1 MVGEEIMFCRKC
13 GTETP
18 DDSQF
23 CRKCGLGLAVSSTST
38 GAGAAVA
45 PARITEVPKEAPK
58 KAAVRTPFIIAGV
71 VMLALVAYGIY
82 ATSNSSRGT
91 ASPIERLVKQQ
102 HVETAKNPDLR
113 INALSF
119 YSFKFDVPQGA
130 TSVQLH
136 GNFTAS
142 GGLTNDIEAF
152 VLSSDDF
159 VNWQNRHA
167 ARSLYNSGKVT
178 VGTLNVNLPADAGT
192 YYLVFN
198 NRFSLL
204 TQRSVLVDATLT
216 YYQ

>member
-1 MVGEEIMFCRKC
+1 MFCRKC
-13 GTETP
+13 GTEAP

-23 CRKCGLGLAVSSTST
+23 CQKCGVGLAVSSTST

-45 PARITEVPKEAPK
+45 PARVAEAPK
-58 KAAVRTPFIIAGV
+58 TAPNKKSVRAPFMVAGIV
-71 VMLALVAYGIY
+71 ILALVAYGIF
-82 ATSNSSRGT
+82 ASSNNSRGT

-102 HVETAKNPDLR
+102 HVETAKNNDLR
-113 INALSF
+113 INALGF
-119 YSFKFDVPQGA
+119 YGFKFDVPQGA
-130 TSVQLH
+130 TGVQLH

-142 GGLTNDIEAF
+142 GGLTNDIEVF
-152 VLSSDDF
+152 LLSSDDF
-159 VNWQNRHA
+159 VNWQNRHP

-178 VGTLNVNLPADAGT
+178 VGTLNVNLPSDAGT

-204 TQRSVLVDATLT
+204 TQRSVLVDAALT